1 MGVTVDGWPDQQRM
15 DTNDMEKS
23 KMTAMALAGQ
33 HILVVEDDA
42 FMASMLRFMLVRQG
56 GQVVVMVDGR
66 AALDCLQGDA
76 QIDAVLLD
84 LRLPQLSGMEV
95 LAQMRALPART
106 TTPVLVLS
114 ALDTGAEV
122 TAALEAGAS
131 DYLTKPFNPEELLAR
146 LRRLLPVVDAAK
158 AAGV

>member
-1 MGVTVDGWPDQQRM
+1 M

-23 KMTAMALAGQ
+23 KMTAMPLAGQ

-42 FMASMLRFMLVRQG
+42 FMASLLRFMLERHG
-56 GQVVVMVDGR
+56 AQVMVMVDGR
-66 AALDCLQGDA
+66 SALDCLRADTRM
-76 QIDAVLLD
+76 DAVLLD

-95 LAQMRALPART
+95 LAQMRQLPART
-106 TTPVLVLS
+106 ATPVLVLS

-122 TAALEAGAS
+122 AAALDAGAA

-146 LRRLLPVVDAAK
+146 LRRLLRVVDAAK
-158 AAGV
+158 RTGA